1 MSKMSKWVS
10 FIPRQWFIWQHVG
23 PILEARSTEA
33 LVMSIWDKLA
43 AATADL
49 SLAGKIAA
57 RLGGA
62 GGHHMRPLRKARK
75 WTSRRLPSFGQILG
89 WTCCWHR
96 AYTPPSRQLRLRH
109 EATALAA
116 TKMHSRPSKTGR
128 AATFAPSARSIS
140 KLPRSARRQ
149 PVSARR
155 TFDIWRGRR
164 ASARISN
171 TPNAGASY
179 AERPAQWRRHGG
191 CGPDEKAPH
200 SHTWGTLR
208 AY

>member
-1 MSKMSKWVS
+1 
-10 FIPRQWFIWQHVG
+10 
-23 PILEARSTEA
+23 
-33 LVMSIWDKLA
+33 
-43 AATADL
+43 
-49 SLAGKIAA
+49 
-57 RLGGA
+57 
-62 GGHHMRPLRKARK
+62 MRPLRKARK

-109 EATALAA
+109 DATALAA

-155 TFDIWRGRR
+155 LLTYGPRAQSQCENIDTPTPEPRMLNVQPNGVAMGGAGPTKRRPTATHGAPYALTSAALPCRIIGRR
-164 ASARISN
+164 YSKKG
-171 TPNAGASY
+171 AGAALRSSVFHR
-179 AERPAQWRRHGG
+179 ALGRRGSSRRG
-191 CGPDEKAPH
+191 ADRVDG
-200 SHTWGTLR
+200 
-208 AY
+208 